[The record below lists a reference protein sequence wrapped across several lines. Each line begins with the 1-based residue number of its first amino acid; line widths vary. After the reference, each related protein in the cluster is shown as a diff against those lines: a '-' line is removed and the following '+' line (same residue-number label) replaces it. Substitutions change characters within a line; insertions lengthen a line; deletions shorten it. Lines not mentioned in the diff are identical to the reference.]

1 MPSGA
6 LWARTGAAE
15 GGAEEAEKAEAVKA
29 VEEEKEAVMEF
40 VQSKQ
45 LHPVFRNRLQ
55 RLREADTEVS
65 VDWYTRDADS

>member
-1 MPSGA
+1 MA
-6 LWARTGAAE
+6 AVKAGAA
-15 GGAEEAEKAEAVKA
+15 GAVMVAAAVKA

>member
-1 MPSGA
+1 MV
-6 LWARTGAAE
+6 AA
-15 GGAEEAEKAEAVKA
+15 AVKA